1 MLDSKVISK
10 LINLVWLLP
19 AISLADITSYQNNQ
33 AQALQNATAHFDMNK
48 IQEQQ
53 EQINQDNALS
63 ARIYDV
69 TGIPSWRS
77 LSFIRNSRTPNGV
90 NSQALID
97 QLNAYLLQNN
107 HQKLTEYHK
116 NQIIQFTQSTSQMR

>member
-10 LINLVWLLP
+10 LIKLVWLLP
-19 AISLADITSYQNNQ
+19 AISCADVNSYQNNQ
-33 AQALQNATAHFDMNK
+33 AQAIQNATARFDMNK

-53 EQINQDNALS
+53 EQINQDNALA

-90 NSQALID
+90 NEQLLVE
-97 QLNAYLLQNN
+97 QLNSYLLQNN
-107 HQKLTEYHK
+107 HQKLTEYQN
-116 NQIIQFTQSTSQMR
+116 NQIIQFIQSTS